1 MKGVFIM
8 TEKTARKICKQ
19 TFAWV
24 LALMMIFS
32 VFPATQVNAATKPKL
47 SKTKIT
53 MTVGQSKKLKVKG
66 ISKKR
71 TKRIKW
77 KSSKK
82 KVVTVTKTGKIKARK
97 AGKATIT
104 AKVGKKKLKC
114 KVVVKRK
121 RKKATKKKESNS
133 SSKKMWLS
141 KTSVTLQAGSGVDL
155 VLHNAK
161 NVVKWSSSNKKVAW
175 VERDTTY
182 KNHGAVQAVAKGT
195 TVITAKVDGKTFK
208 CHVKVM
214 QMIIMPV
221 KKLKQR

>member
-1 MKGVFIM
+1 MKTKATSRIF
-8 TEKTARKICKQ
+8 KQ
-19 TFAWV
+19 TFAWILTFV
-24 LALMMIFS
+24 MMLSIL
-32 VFPATQVNAATKPKL
+32 PATQVNAATKPKL

-53 MTVGQSKKLKVKG
+53 MTVGPSKKLKVKG

-71 TKRIKW
+71 AKRIKW

-82 KVVTVTKTGKIKARK
+82 KVVTVTRTGKLKARK

-121 RKKATKKKESNS
+121 RKKARKKKESNS

-155 VLHNAK
+155 VLHNA
-161 NVVKWSSSNKKVAW
+161 
-175 VERDTTY
+175 
-182 KNHGAVQAVAKGT
+182 
-195 TVITAKVDGKTFK
+195 
-208 CHVKVM
+208 
-214 QMIIMPV
+214 
-221 KKLKQR
+221 